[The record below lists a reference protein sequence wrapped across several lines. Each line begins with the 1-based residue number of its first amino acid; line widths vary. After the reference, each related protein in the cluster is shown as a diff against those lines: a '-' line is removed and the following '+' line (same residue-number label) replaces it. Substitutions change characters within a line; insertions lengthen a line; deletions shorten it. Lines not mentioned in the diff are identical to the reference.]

1 MKRIDHVLWGLV
13 LIVLGLIFGVNALG
27 FAHIDVFFN
36 GWWTLFIIVP
46 CFIGMFHKEDRTG
59 NLIGL
64 AIGIVLL
71 LSCQN
76 ILDFGMVL
84 KLIIPF
90 TLVVWGLS
98 LIFKDTIHSKR
109 MKEIRDAAK
118 KEKNLEEYC
127 ATFGSVTADYT
138 KEEFKGAS
146 LEAVFGSVT
155 CDLRGATIKKDVVIS
170 ASAVFGGID
179 IYVPDDIVVKVRS
192 TPIFGGVSNKTK
204 NDSSDHA
211 KTIYIDATCIFG
223 GVEIK

>member
-118 KEKNLEEYC
+118 KEKNLE
-127 ATFGSVTADYT
+127 
-138 KEEFKGAS
+138 AS
-146 LEAVFGSVT
+146 LEAVFGGVT

-179 IYVPDDIVVKVRS
+179 IYVPDDVTVKVRS
-192 TPIFGGVSNKTK
+192 TPIFGGVSNKAK

>member
-1 MKRIDHVLWGLV
+1 
-13 LIVLGLIFGVNALG
+13 
-27 FAHIDVFFN
+27 
-36 GWWTLFIIVP
+36 
-46 CFIGMFHKEDRTG
+46 
-59 NLIGL
+59 
-64 AIGIVLL
+64 
-71 LSCQN
+71 
-76 ILDFGMVL
+76 
-84 KLIIPF
+84 
-90 TLVVWGLS
+90 
-98 LIFKDTIHSKR
+98 

-146 LEAVFGSVT
+146 LEAVFGGVT

-179 IYVPDDIVVKVRS
+179 IYVPDDVAVKVRS
-192 TPIFGGVSNKTK
+192 TPIFGGVSNKAK